1 MRCPG
6 YFSRFGC
13 SISSRSP
20 PLSIAATMSSKHIL
34 LLASDLSSRFFSGLH
49 VTAGIAALYGQSKAC
64 QLCHSP
70 RDDVAPTT
78 STRRPAGRLPAP
90 SVRRRGAPTG
100 ARETSLRLPPTV
112 TRKTNNFLRR
122 LRICSIFV
130 LNAARPERDR
140 RVVRVRR
147 RPSAQRRPS
156 DRSGRAAHA
165 AEAGR
170 SQASRRSLERGVSV
184 GETVAREGETRR
196 PEMALQALVCLFAAV
211 RRRSAARILC
221 W

>member
-1 MRCPG
+1 
-6 YFSRFGC
+6 
-13 SISSRSP
+13 
-20 PLSIAATMSSKHIL
+20 
-34 LLASDLSSRFFSGLH
+34 
-49 VTAGIAALYGQSKAC
+49 LYGQSKAC

-196 PEMALQALVCLFAAV
+196 PEMAPQPFEKSGFAPGNGMIGV
-211 RRRSAARILC
+211 NLWSWRSADPGQEAAPHFIST
-221 W
+221 